1 MEAPRAAF
9 ARRRPSPTAPPRE
22 ARPVTR
28 HRTPIKLFFILTA
41 FLRIQACR
49 TGRSENRG
57 GNTGQGLALSQR
69 EANII
74 MIVSDL
80 TANVG
85 FLSCQKTT
93 GCCSW
98 RPRPWTPP
106 TWSWPSRLSSKR
118 CLPRCPS
125 RGRAAR
131 GPASSPWA
139 APRRGRSLALGRRR
153 PAASASDLS
162 SCQPCPPTPAG
173 PCPAAPHVA
182 CAPNGALGLQAP
194 PTCRPPPPTDQG
206 PE

>member
-1 MEAPRAAF
+1 MGGSPRHLRRTVVTPAPGVLRGLEAPRAAF

-74 MIVSDL
+74 MIVSDP

-106 TWSWPSRLSSKR
+106 TWSWPSRLSSKVR
-118 CLPRCPS
+118 AWLRPAPRPIPKAS
-125 RGRAAR
+125 RGFHGWWEEGGHPALSALWLLSPPR
-131 GPASSPWA
+131 GP
-139 APRRGRSLALGRRR
+139 
-153 PAASASDLS
+153 
-162 SCQPCPPTPAG
+162 Q
-173 PCPAAPHVA
+173 
-182 CAPNGALGLQAP
+182 
-194 PTCRPPPPTDQG
+194 PPPQASPQHPPPQPG
-206 PE
+206 A